1 VLRRRPR
8 HGHADPKGLKL
19 QRFIASAAAC
29 GSLILGAAGCG
40 GGGSSEDV
48 DPALLAPSK
57 AGYISQ
63 ADGLCGFYQDR
74 TKSQAQDAFGLGSGD
89 FKVLKSGDVVFRP
102 GKRPADEAITS
113 FVSSTVVPDLHNELG
128 ELRAIRPPNGD
139 EAMLTAVYDDA
150 QRAADALGSDP
161 SAALDPA
168 RMKALFGPPLQS
180 ARAYGFRICGA
191 RPPTVPAG

>member
-1 VLRRRPR
+1 V
-8 HGHADPKGLKL
+8 
-19 QRFIASAAAC
+19 
-29 GSLILGAAGCG
+29 GAAGCG
-40 GGGSSEDV
+40 GGSSSEDV

-74 TKSQAQDAFGLGSGD
+74 TKSEAQEAFGLGAGD
-89 FKVLKSGDVVFRP
+89 FKVLKSGDVRFRP
-102 GKRPADEAITS
+102 GKRPADDDIVG
-113 FVSSTVVPDLHNELG
+113 FVQSAVVPDLQDELG
-128 ELRAIRPPNGD
+128 ELRAIRPPNED
-139 EAMLTAVYDDA
+139 EGLLTSVYDDA
-150 QRAADALGSDP
+150 QRAADSLGSDP

-168 RMKALFGPPLQS
+168 RMRALFGPPLES